1 MKISTI
7 IPAYNCAKYLRR
19 AVESL
24 LATGDDDHEIIV
36 VDDGSSDATLKV
48 SKELHDEHG
57 DCVRLATHPGG
68 ANRGVS
74 ATRNLGIELSRGELI
89 AFLDADD
96 YVFPH
101 RYQSAR
107 EILEHR
113 ADVDGVYQLCALE
126 FETEHERSKWWD
138 HRTTFGF
145 ESDSDPAQLIMKL
158 LSGTCFHANALV
170 VRRSLLARSGLF
182 DPGRKIAEDCHLWF
196 RMAIAG
202 TLVAGDLNQ
211 PVSVYWRN
219 GDSVYQPALELRIP
233 MVQAM
238 TSFWTWMIANY
249 PNAPQRKD
257 ISRAI
262 SEYILNGMHTA
273 RSSGRHSLAWRLAW
287 ESAWDFKPLLK
298 ERRWY
303 GQVLRMMAGR

>member
-1 MKISTI
+1 MRISTI
-7 IPAYNCAKYLRR
+7 IPAYNCEKYLQR

-24 LATGDDDHEIIV
+24 LATDDSNHEIVIV
-36 VDDGSSDATLKV
+36 EDGSTDATL
-48 SKELHDEHG
+48 ELARELSEKYHAQ
-57 DCVRLATHPGG
+57 VRLVTHPDRR
-68 ANRGVS
+68 NRGVA
-74 ATRNLGIELSRGELI
+74 ATRNLGVQVSEGEFI

-107 EILEHR
+107 KILTCSE
-113 ADVDGVYQLCALE
+113 VDGVYQLCRLE
-126 FETEHERSKWWD
+126 FENEQARHAWWD
-138 HRTTFGF
+138 RRQTFGF
-145 ESDSDPAQLIMKL
+145 ETSIDPDRLILEL
-158 LSGTCFHANALV
+158 LRGTCWATSAIV
-170 VRRSLLARSGLF
+170 VRRSMLARSGLF

-202 TLVAGDLNQ
+202 KLVAGDLNQ

-219 GDSVYQPALELRIP
+219 GDSAYQPALELRIP

-238 TSFWTWMIANY
+238 TSFWTWMLANY

-262 SEYILNGMHTA
+262 SEYILNGILSA